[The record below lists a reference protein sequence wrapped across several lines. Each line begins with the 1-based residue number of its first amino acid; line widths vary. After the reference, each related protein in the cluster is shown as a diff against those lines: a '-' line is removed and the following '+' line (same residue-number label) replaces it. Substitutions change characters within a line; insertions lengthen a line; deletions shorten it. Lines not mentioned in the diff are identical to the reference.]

1 MDEDMKQIRFTIP
14 GQPFGKQRPK
24 FSRAGAY
31 VKTYTPKETTSYEN
45 LVKLFYNEAAK
56 GKMFPEDRGNEL
68 IAKGKTKQAMNL
80 VSHGLQYYSERVIDS
95 ISPYAKNDAGLIVLV
110 LRHLADEVEKNN
122 PGAKELAAGMEKCVG
137 KPSMQEIEKIKKPNR
152 K

>member
-1 MDEDMKQIRFTIP
+1 MGLMKPRV
-14 GQPFGKQRPK
+14 
-24 FSRAGAY
+24 SSY
-31 VKTYTPKETTSYEN
+31 V
-45 LVKLFYNEAAK
+45 
-56 GKMFPEDRGNEL
+56 DRGNEL

-137 KPSMQEIEKIKKPNR
+137 KPSLQDILGAECKHDEYHFEVKEKDTDKWIDIDEW
-152 K
+152 

>member
-1 MDEDMKQIRFTIP
+1 MDEDMKHIRFTIP

-56 GKMFPEDRGNEL
+56 GKMFPEGAMLDVRI
-68 IAKGKTKQAMNL
+68 IAYYEIPKSPARRSAGKCWNTGSDQPR
-80 VSHGLQYYSERVIDS
+80 SRTGI
-95 ISPYAKNDAGLIVLV
+95 ISARLFATV
-110 LRHLADEVEKNN
+110 
-122 PGAKELAAGMEKCVG
+122 
-137 KPSMQEIEKIKKPNR
+137 
-152 K
+152 

>member
-1 MDEDMKQIRFTIP
+1 MCIR
-14 GQPFGKQRPK
+14 
-24 FSRAGAY
+24 
-31 VKTYTPKETTSYEN
+31 
-45 LVKLFYNEAAK
+45 
-56 GKMFPEDRGNEL
+56 DRL

-122 PGAKELAAGMEKCVG
+122 PGAKELAAGMETVSYTHLDVYKRQARNQPGRC
-137 KPSMQEIEKIKKPNR
+137 SS
-152 K
+152 

>member
-1 MDEDMKQIRFTIP
+1 MGLMKPRV
-14 GQPFGKQRPK
+14 
-24 FSRAGAY
+24 SSY
-31 VKTYTPKETTSYEN
+31 V
-45 LVKLFYNEAAK
+45 
-56 GKMFPEDRGNEL
+56 DRGNEL

-122 PGAKELAAGMEKCVG
+122 PGAKELAAGIPPRQAVLYAGAEQRVCRYAPG
-137 KPSMQEIEKIKKPNR
+137 
-152 K
+152 